1 MMCGRRSRRPDGDRL
16 NQTSISLAL
25 AAITFVLS
33 VIWGMPFIR
42 VLRHRRVVEARP
54 SAPGIDSLTMGGLL
68 FVLPVALLTILLNFT
83 AASGLTGLGLSS
95 LLPLGTLLAFTVFG
109 SWLDWRRMRGKT
121 RRGLPDWTG
130 LAVQVVLAGLIT
142 YALHNLLEAP
152 EMYLPF
158 YEGEIQLGFWYL
170 PIAVLLIVGAPG
182 AFQVTSGV
190 DGLAGLLAATAF
202 ASFGAIGLIQGQI
215 FVARFCFTVVGALFG
230 FLWFNIKPAV
240 LHMGRT
246 GTYAI
251 GSTLAVISLM
261 SGQWPVLALIASVPL
276 LELLS
281 ILLQWVVGKISPGRT
296 LFRLV
301 PLHAHFEVAGW
312 STTQVVQRFW
322 LINLLFA
329 MIGITLSQV

>member
-1 MMCGRRSRRPDGDRL
+1 M

-42 VLRHRRVVEARP
+42 VLRTWRVIEARP
-54 SAPGIDSLTMGGLL
+54 SAPGVDSLTMGGLM
-68 FVLPVALLTILLNFT
+68 FVLPIALLTILLNFT
-83 AASGLTGLGLSS
+83 AASGLAGLGQSS
-95 LLPLGTLLAFTVFG
+95 LLPLGTMLAFTFFG

-121 RRGLPDWTG
+121 RRGVPDWLG
-130 LAVQVVLAGLIT
+130 IAGQLVLAGVIAF
-142 YALHNLLEAP
+142 ALHNLLEAP

-158 YEGEIQLGFWYL
+158 FKGEIHLGYWYL
-170 PIAVLLIVGAPG
+170 PIALLLIIGTPS

-215 FVARFCFTVVGALFG
+215 FIARFCFTVVGALFG

-246 GTYAI
+246 GTYAL
-251 GSTLAVISLM
+251 GSTLAVIAMM

-281 ILLQWVVGKISPGRT
+281 IVLQWIVGKISPGRT

-301 PLHAHFEVAGW
+301 PLHAHYEVAGW